1 MPLLPHAR
9 EAHARRGKRNY
20 RVGYIHAASEAYAA
34 RTRKPLEAGGGSG
47 ALRVHVPRALEAPVG
62 GA

>member
-20 RVGYIHAASEAYAA
+20 RVGYIHEASEAYAA
-34 RTRKPLEAGGGSG
+34 RTRKPLAAIES
-47 ALRVHVPRALEAPVG
+47 
-62 GA
+62 